1 MKIEISD
8 KIIKKWEKDSEEGV
22 SGGPGEKIKL
32 TPKKLKEMVK
42 EFLQDYFS

>member
-8 KIIKKWEKDSEEGV
+8 KIIKKWEKEAKEEE
-22 SGGPGEKIKL
+22 EKEKL
-32 TPKKLKEMVK
+32 TPKTLKEMVE